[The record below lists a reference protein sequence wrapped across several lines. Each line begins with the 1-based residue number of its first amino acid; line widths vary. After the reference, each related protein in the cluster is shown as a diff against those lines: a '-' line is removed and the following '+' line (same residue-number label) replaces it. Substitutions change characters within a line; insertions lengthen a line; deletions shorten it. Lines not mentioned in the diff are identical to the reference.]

1 VARSSTFAEECLER
15 RYARH
20 PARAPRLAGSA
31 LRVGA
36 SAAPAPGALVRRPV
50 ESPRGARRSQSACRA
65 RAGHVHA
72 PGRRPAI
79 NKPAPPPTRRR
90 PASRQWS
97 ALGLAHRPRVPRRRR
112 ALQPLFGV
120 HALGRGRH
128 HQRGPSLGCSPSMTS
143 RHVRRL
149 LLGRSPHRQG
159 TVPLC
164 VRALRAVPR
173 CRLGRRITPL
183 GDHYADRAEGA
194 DNGSTL

>member
-50 ESPRGARRSQSACRA
+50 ESPRGARRSQPACRA

-97 ALGLAHRPRVPRRRR
+97 AGAGSSATCSSPTSSTAAAV
-112 ALQPLFGV
+112 
-120 HALGRGRH
+120 
-128 HQRGPSLGCSPSMTS
+128 RGPCVGS
-143 RHVRRL
+143 RPPPPARPISRL
-149 LLGRSPHRQG
+149 LAKHDLAPRPPPPSRSLPPSPRDSSAMRSRAPGRPSLQARSSHHPIG
-159 TVPLC
+159 
-164 VRALRAVPR
+164 
-173 CRLGRRITPL
+173 
-183 GDHYADRAEGA
+183 
-194 DNGSTL
+194 